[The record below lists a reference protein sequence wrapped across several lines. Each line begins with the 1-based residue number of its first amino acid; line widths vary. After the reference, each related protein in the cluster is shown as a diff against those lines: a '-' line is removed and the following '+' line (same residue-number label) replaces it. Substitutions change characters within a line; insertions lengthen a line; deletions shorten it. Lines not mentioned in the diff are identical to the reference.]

1 MGQYEFEALEYLEQN
16 LLFWQI
22 FASSK
27 STLEKI
33 DIDYVPNQPK
43 QSEVKMNIKEHL
55 LEKKY
60 ACTGTDILIKF
71 NPKETKQSWY

>member
-55 LEKKY
+55 LENKY
-60 ACTGTDILIKF
+60 TCTGTDILIKF